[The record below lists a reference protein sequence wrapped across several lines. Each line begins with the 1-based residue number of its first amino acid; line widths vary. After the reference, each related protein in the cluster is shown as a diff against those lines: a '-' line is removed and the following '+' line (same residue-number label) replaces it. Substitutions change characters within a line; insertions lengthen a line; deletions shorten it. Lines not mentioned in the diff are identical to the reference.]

1 MSISQKRKYFKLYI
15 NLRTE
20 IKQTDIFLTDKNNVY
35 DFIKV

>member
-15 NLRTE
+15 NLVTA

-35 DFIKV
+35 GFIEV